1 MPRWPATPAPDAL
14 GPVVLGV
21 VVHGPVL
28 LARSPGIAAGLR
40 CVFAHPGG
48 LHLPIVVRA
57 TGVQAEAA
65 GRRTFPRRDGE
76 PQPWSGL
83 LVTLTV
89 DGVTGPADP
98 VGPTSSGGADSFRSE
113 GSWWAGALPND
124 GRLTVTVGWPA
135 AGLAEATTVLQL
147 DPLDDVADRVVP
159 LH

>member
-1 MPRWPATPAPDAL
+1 MHRWPATPAPDAL
-14 GPVVLGV
+14 GA

-65 GRRTFPRRDGE
+65 GRRTFPRRKGE
-76 PQPWSGL
+76 PQSWSGL

-98 VGPTSSGGADSFRSE
+98 VGPTSSGSIDSFRSE
-113 GSWWAGALPND
+113 GSYWAGALPRD
-124 GRLTVTVGWPA
+124 GRLTLTVGWPA
-135 AGLAEATTVLQL
+135 AGLAETTTVLHL
-147 DPLDDVADRVVP
+147 GPLDDVADRVVS
-159 LH
+159 LL